1 MGFISPLSLL
11 NWLNWSWQNNRDT
24 LIPQRKSMTGPTR
37 MAFKKWFDPIWNSF
51 THSPGIQG
59 TVLLF
64 LGSGVRADPGA
75 LSMNV
80 CVGVCYGW
88 STSLFLFPWI
98 HTALER
104 GLTVTAPVMNPYKFN
119 EAGLKITALSLHIN
133 KHQLEM
139 EWASLC
145 LQGEDWAVSLMYT
158 RRTPSG
164 RNHDLWSVSCG
175 GVNLTSLLNVFLSN
189 IA

>member
-1 MGFISPLSLL
+1 MGFISPLSL
-11 NWLNWSWQNNRDT
+11 LNWSWQNNRDT
-24 LIPQRKSMTGPTR
+24 LIPQRKSWQVQLGWPSKNDLILSGILSHTLQGFREWCCYFWAAASEPTQ
-37 MAFKKWFDPIWNSF
+37 A
-51 THSPGIQG
+51 HS
-59 TVLLF
+59 
-64 LGSGVRADPGA
+64 AW
-75 LSMNV
+75 MCV
-80 CVGVCYGW
+80 CGCVCYGW
-88 STSLFLFPWI
+88 STSLFLVSWF

-104 GLTVTAPVMNPYKFN
+104 GFTGTAPLMNPYKLN

-158 RRTPSG
+158 RRTSSV